1 MTRLRFG
8 IITAAFGFLAGVILL
23 AGLAW
28 KFGKVAVDV
37 PAPESIPSTPS
48 APPAPIEPL
57 PPPAIPSLSVDID
70 PIADLQ
76 RRSLEVPVEG
86 VARGALRESFDEM
99 RNGTQKHEGIDIL
112 APRNTPVLAVED
124 GVIAKL
130 FTSVPG
136 GLTVYQFDPS
146 RTYAYYYAHLERY
159 ADGLAEG
166 MRVTRKQVLGYVGTS
181 GNAPKNTPHLHFEI
195 SRLTD
200 AKQWWTGTAIDPFRV
215 LK

>member
-1 MTRLRFG
+1 MNTRPMTRVRLR
-8 IITAAFGFLAGVILL
+8 ITTAVIVCLAAVITLAGRQ
-23 AGLAW
+23 
-28 KFGKVAVDV
+28 
-37 PAPESIPSTPS
+37 TPS
-48 APPAPIEPL
+48 
-57 PPPAIPSLSVDID
+57 VGID
-70 PIADLQ
+70 SIADLR

-86 VARGALRESFDEM
+86 VARNALRDSFDEM

-112 APRNTPVLAVED
+112 APRNTPILAVED

-130 FTSVPG
+130 FTSIPG

-159 ADGLAEG
+159 ADGLTEG
-166 MRVTRKQVLGYVGTS
+166 MRVTRRQVLGYVGTS

-195 SRLTD
+195 SRLND
-200 AKQWWTGTAIDPFRV
+200 AKQWWKGTAIDPFRV